1 MIRKN
6 RSSGT
11 QQRAQKFS
19 PARDSGDRFDCV
31 ERTNCHVRKSSPSL
45 TFYRNCPAYSQIMC
59 RYLPSSAQFTP
70 FPIHPACLVSGQYKP
85 KESLPNMRQNSEEI
99 QNLVQLR
106 QFVSRTLCQIN
117 DFEEGIFQVTE
128 RVLLKCGECCGIL
141 FCLHG
146 PRSVRL
152 TAVWETITNSINFYD
167 STGEKIQ
174 KTVLPLPVAI
184 KE

>member
-1 MIRKN
+1 LGQRPSFAKPQILPEFTCQLSN
-6 RSSGT
+6 NVPISSLVDPNPPP
-11 QQRAQKFS
+11 FPS
-19 PARDSGDRFDCV
+19 FLPAR
-31 ERTNCHVRKSSPSL
+31 P
-45 TFYRNCPAYSQIMC
+45 
-59 RYLPSSAQFTP
+59 
-70 FPIHPACLVSGQYKP
+70 GQYKF
-85 KESLPNMRQNSEEI
+85 KEQLPIMRQNSVEI
-99 QNLVQLR
+99 QNLVELR

-174 KTVLPLPVAI
+174 KTILPLPVAV

>member
-1 MIRKN
+1 
-6 RSSGT
+6 
-11 QQRAQKFS
+11 
-19 PARDSGDRFDCV
+19 
-31 ERTNCHVRKSSPSL
+31 
-45 TFYRNCPAYSQIMC
+45 
-59 RYLPSSAQFTP
+59 
-70 FPIHPACLVSGQYKP
+70 
-85 KESLPNMRQNSEEI
+85 
-99 QNLVQLR
+99 
-106 QFVSRTLCQIN
+106 LCQIN

-174 KTVLPLPVAI
+174 KTILPLPVAV

>member
-1 MIRKN
+1 MA
-6 RSSGT
+6 
-11 QQRAQKFS
+11 RAKVFAK
-19 PARDSGDRFDCV
+19 PNILPKLPCLHPNYV
-31 ERTNCHVRKSSPSL
+31 PISSPVGPVYAVSSSS
-45 TFYRNCPAYSQIMC
+45 F
-59 RYLPSSAQFTP
+59 LPD
-70 FPIHPACLVSGQYKP
+70 VGQYKP

>member
-1 MIRKN
+1 LRQQPSFAKPQILPEFPCQPPN
-6 RSSGT
+6 NVPISSLVGPKPPPF
-11 QQRAQKFS
+11 QSFL
-19 PARDSGDRFDCV
+19 PAR
-31 ERTNCHVRKSSPSL
+31 P
-45 TFYRNCPAYSQIMC
+45 
-59 RYLPSSAQFTP
+59 
-70 FPIHPACLVSGQYKP
+70 GQYKP
-85 KESLPNMRQNSEEI
+85 KEQLPIMRQNSVEI
-99 QNLVQLR
+99 QSLVELR

-174 KTVLPLPVAI
+174 KTILPLPVAV

>member
-1 MIRKN
+1 MP
-6 RSSGT
+6 
-11 QQRAQKFS
+11 RAKVFS
-19 PARDSGDRFDCV
+19 KPNILPKLPCLQPNYV
-31 ERTNCHVRKSSPSL
+31 PISSPVGPTYAVSSSS
-45 TFYRNCPAYSQIMC
+45 F
-59 RYLPSSAQFTP
+59 LPEA
-70 FPIHPACLVSGQYKP
+70 GQYKP

>member
-1 MIRKN
+1 
-6 RSSGT
+6 
-11 QQRAQKFS
+11 
-19 PARDSGDRFDCV
+19 
-31 ERTNCHVRKSSPSL
+31 
-45 TFYRNCPAYSQIMC
+45 MC
-59 RYLPSSAQFTP
+59 RYLHPSAQFTP